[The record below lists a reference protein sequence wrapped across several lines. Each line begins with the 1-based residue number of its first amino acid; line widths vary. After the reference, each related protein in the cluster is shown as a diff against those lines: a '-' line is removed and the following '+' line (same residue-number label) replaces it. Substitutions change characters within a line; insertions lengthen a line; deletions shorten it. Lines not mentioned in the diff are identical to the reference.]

1 MTTETSGDSPII
13 RPMQVLLRRANRVRQ
28 RARQRLNV
36 IDLRALL
43 RGGACEIRVDLLR
56 KATAN
61 QRRTR
66 SA

>member
-1 MTTETSGDSPII
+1 
-13 RPMQVLLRRANRVRQ
+13 MQVLLRRANRVRQ